1 MDHAAESKEGD
12 AGLSPGALDDLRR
25 LRFSRRRPSMALAAM
40 LLGVALGGAGP
51 AAAEPGS
58 AASAPAIAAE
68 QALAL
73 QRASDAVVGVE
84 VEAVEE
90 APSSETLGRLRSG
103 SGVVIGDDG
112 VVLTI
117 GYLLLEADEVSLLL
131 DNGKRL
137 PARVLG
143 MDLASGLGL
152 LQALVP
158 IDVPPAPLARDTDV
172 ASDESL
178 LLVSG
183 GSEGAISMA
192 RLSARRAFSGYWEY
206 HIDNALFT
214 RPPRT
219 DHSGAG
225 LFNARGEL
233 LGIGSLLVLDT
244 PGEHEEGPG
253 NMFVPVDL
261 LGPIMDE
268 LRQHGSSRASHRAWL
283 GVSCR
288 EQPGGVRVVKVSRNS
303 PAAAAGLEPGDL
315 ITGIDGTP
323 VAGLEAFYKRLWSGG
338 TERRITLE
346 VLRQNE
352 RREVQVHSVDR
363 MSTLRRARSI

>member
-1 MDHAAESKEGD
+1 MDRAAD
-12 AGLSPGALDDLRR
+12 PTCVAPSPGALEDLR
-25 LRFSRRRPSMALAAM
+25 SRRRPSMALAAM
-40 LLGVALGGAGP
+40 LLGAALSGGAQ
-51 AAAEPGS
+51 ALAEPGTGRP
-58 AASAPAIAAE
+58 AAVATSE
-68 QALAL
+68 QAQAL

-84 VEAVEE
+84 VEAVEA

-103 SGVVIGDDG
+103 SGVVIGEDG
-112 VVLTI
+112 TVLTI
-117 GYLLLEADEVSLLL
+117 GYLLMEADEVNLLL

-137 PARVLG
+137 PARVVG

-158 IDVPPAPLARDTDV
+158 IDVAPAPLARDTAV
-172 ASDESL
+172 AGDESL

-192 RLSARRAFSGYWEY
+192 QLSERRAFSGYWEY

-244 PGEHEEGPG
+244 PGEHAQGPG

-261 LGPIMDE
+261 LRPVIDE
-268 LRQHGSSRASHRAWL
+268 LREHGSSRASHRAWL
-283 GVSCR
+283 GVNCR
-288 EQPGGVRVVKVSRNS
+288 EHEQGVQVVRVNRDS
-303 PAAAAGLEPGDL
+303 PAEAAGLEPGDL
-315 ITGIDGTP
+315 ITGIDGRR

-338 TERRITLE
+338 SERRITLD
-346 VLRQNE
+346 VLRRGEARQ
-352 RREVQVHSVDR
+352 VQVHSVDR